1 MNNNH
6 LSNVSFDSLDLHA
19 QIKAG
24 ICDAG
29 FNFCTPIQAEA
40 LPITI
45 DQKDVAGQA
54 QTGTGK
60 TAAYLI
66 ATFQRLLISNQKNT
80 KNNKSQ
86 PMGFILAPTREL
98 AIQIA
103 KDADTL
109 G

>member
-60 TAAYLI
+60 TAAFLI
-66 ATFQRLLISNQKNT
+66 ATFQRLLISNQK
-80 KNNKSQ
+80 
-86 PMGFILAPTREL
+86 
-98 AIQIA
+98 IQKIINRSLW
-103 KDADTL
+103 DL
-109 G
+109 F